1 MSSSAPTVIEP
12 RLRQADGLQIRYA
25 QAGSQ
30 ADPLL
35 VLLNPW
41 PESLYAWETIWP
53 ILAERA
59 NLVAIDLPGFGKSER
74 RADLLSPSA
83 MGDFLLRLIDEW
95 GLDAPHVV
103 GPDIG
108 TGATLSAAAH
118 RPGAL
123 TSATVGSGGSAYPLD
138 VRGTLEQLIK
148 APDIEAFRA
157 QQSADVISGAMRA
170 LEHHELSSTAR
181 QDYIESY
188 SGDRWAESTR
198 YVRSYPTE
206 LRILGERLAGIET
219 PVQIITGARD
229 ALVPPSNAEYLDERL
244 PRSKLTILDCGH
256 YAWEDAAEE
265 YASLVLEWVGGA
277 YLHA

>member
-1 MSSSAPTVIEP
+1 MSSRATAVIEP
-12 RLRQADGLQIRYA
+12 RLREADGLQIRYA
-25 QAGSQ
+25 ETGSH

-35 VLLNPW
+35 LLLNPW

-74 RADLLSPSA
+74 RDDLLSPSG
-83 MGDFLLRLIDEW
+83 MGAFLPRLIDEW
-95 GLDAPHVV
+95 GLIAPHIV

-108 TGATLSAAAH
+108 TGATLSAAAD

-138 VRGTLEQLIK
+138 VRGTLEQLIN
-148 APDIEAFRA
+148 APDIDAFRA
-157 QQSADVISGAMRA
+157 QRSVDVINRVMQA
-170 LEHHELSSTAR
+170 LERHELSSTAR
-181 QDYIESY
+181 GDYVESY

-198 YVRSYPTE
+198 YVRSYPEE
-206 LRILGERLAGIET
+206 LRILGERLTAIET

-229 ALVPPSNAEYLDERL
+229 PLVPPSNAEYLNEHL
-244 PRSKLTILDCGH
+244 PKSQLTILDSGH
-256 YAWEDAAEE
+256 FVWEDAAEE
-265 YASLVLEWVGGA
+265 YASLLLEWVGGG
-277 YLHA
+277 YLNL

>member
-1 MSSSAPTVIEP
+1 MSSSATTVIEP
-12 RLRQADGLQIRYA
+12 RLREADGLQVRYA
-25 QAGSQ
+25 ETGSH

-35 VLLNPW
+35 LLLNPW

-53 ILAERA
+53 ILAEHA

-74 RADLLSPSA
+74 RDDLLSPSA

-95 GLDAPHVV
+95 GLIAPHVV

-108 TGATLSAAAH
+108 TGATLSAAAA

-148 APDIEAFRA
+148 APDIEGFRA
-157 QQSADVISGAMRA
+157 QESADVINGAMQA

-188 SGDRWAESTR
+188 SGDRWPESTR
-198 YVRSYPTE
+198 YVRSYPKE

-229 ALVPPSNAEYLDERL
+229 PMVPPSNAEYLNDRL
-244 PRSKLTILDCGH
+244 PKSKLTILDTGH
-256 YAWEDAAEE
+256 FAWEDAAEE
-265 YASLVLEWVGGA
+265 YASLLLEWIGGG
-277 YLHA
+277 YLNA